1 LSASDVCGGALSP
14 PLSHS
19 SHQDAGVDIWSGVLC
34 RNDATENCDQL
45 GDCSSRSRCRS
56 YDASSSSSSVPPS
69 PPSPE
74 QLETNH
80 RR

>member
-19 SHQDAGVDIWSGVLC
+19 SHQDAGV
-34 RNDATENCDQL
+34 DQL